1 MSLTLRTITRE
12 QHLAYIQSL
21 PSASHCQVPAWAD
34 VKSEWRSESL
44 GWFDE
49 QPGQLS
55 KGGGRLVGVGL
66 VLYRQLP
73 KLKRYLAYMP
83 EGPVINWYAPNLD
96 EWLQPMLRH
105 LKQNGAFSVKMGP
118 PVIIRRWEANTI
130 KAGIADPDIKRLRD
144 VEADFIEPRAFEVA
158 ERLRR
163 MGWQQGEDGGA
174 GFGDVQP
181 RYVYQV
187 PLENRSLDDILKN
200 FNQLWRRNIKKAEKA
215 GVQVIQGGYDDLA
228 TWQQLYEITAV
239 RDQFRPRPLAYF
251 QRMWTKLN
259 AEDANRMRLYLALH
273 EGEAVAAAT
282 MLTVGRHVWY
292 SYGASAN
299 HKREVRPSNAMQWRM
314 LRDAYAMGASVYDL
328 RGISD
333 SLDET
338 DHLFGLIQFKVGTG
352 GQAAEYLGEWD
363 FPLNKLLHK
372 ALDIYMSR
380 R

>member
-1 MSLTLRTITRE
+1 MSLTLRTISRE

-21 PSASHCQVPAWAD
+21 PAASHMQVPAWAD
-34 VKSEWRSESL
+34 VKAEWRSESL
-44 GWFDE
+44 GWFDKSGE
-49 QPGQLS
+49 
-55 KGGGRLVGVGL
+55 LVGAGL

-73 KLKRYLAYMP
+73 KIKRYLAYLP
-83 EGPVINWYAPNLD
+83 EGPVINWYAPNLS
-96 EWLQPMLRH
+96 EWLQPMLTH
-105 LKQNGAFSVKMGP
+105 LKQQGAFSVKMGP
-118 PVIIRRWEANTI
+118 PVVIRRWDAHAI
-130 KAGIADPDIKRLRD
+130 KAGIQDPDVKRLRD
-144 VEADFIEPRAFEVA
+144 VEATHIEPRAFEVA
-158 ERLRR
+158 DRLRK

-181 RYVYQV
+181 RYVFQV
-187 PLENRSLDDILKN
+187 PLANRSLEDVHKG

-215 GVQVIQGGYDDLA
+215 GVEVVQGSYAELA
-228 TWQQLYEITAV
+228 EWQRLYEITAE
-239 RDQFRPRPLAYF
+239 RDHFRPRPLGYF
-251 QRMWTKLN
+251 QRMWTALN
-259 AEDANRMRLYLALH
+259 NEDPNRMRLYFARH
-273 EGEAVAAAT
+273 EGENVAAAT
-282 MLTVGRHVWY
+282 MLIVGGHVWY

-314 LRDAYAMGASVYDL
+314 LRDSYAMGATVYDL

>member
-1 MSLTLRTITRE
+1 MSLTLRTISRE

-21 PSASHCQVPAWAD
+21 PSASHMQVPAWAD
-34 VKSEWRSESL
+34 VKTEWRSESL
-44 GWFDE
+44 GWFDST
-49 QPGQLS
+49 GQV
-55 KGGGRLVGVGL
+55 VGAGL

-73 KLKRYLAYMP
+73 KIKRYLAYLP
-83 EGPVINWYAPNLD
+83 EGPVLNWYAPNLED
-96 EWLQPMLRH
+96 WLRPMLAH
-105 LKQNGAFSVKMGP
+105 LKRQGAFSVKMGP
-118 PVIIRRWEANTI
+118 PVIIRRWDAAAI
-130 KAGIADPDIKRLRD
+130 KSGIQNPDVKRLRD
-144 VEADFIEPRAFEVA
+144 VEATHIEPRAFEVA
-158 ERLRR
+158 ERLRK

-181 RYVYQV
+181 RYVFQV
-187 PLENRSLDDILKN
+187 PLENRSLESVHKG

-215 GVQVIQGGYDDLA
+215 GVEVVQGGYEHLGE
-228 TWQQLYEITAV
+228 WQRLYEITAE
-239 RDQFRPRPLAYF
+239 RDHFRPRPLSYF
-251 QRMWTKLN
+251 QRMWTTLN
-259 AEDANRMRLYLALH
+259 SEDPNRMRLYFAMH

-282 MLTVGRHVWY
+282 MLIVGGHVWY

-314 LRDAYAMGASVYDL
+314 LRDAYALGASVYDL

-333 SLDET
+333 SLDES

-372 ALDIYMSR
+372 ALDMYMSR

>member
-1 MSLTLRTITRE
+1 MSLSLRTISRE
-12 QHLAYIQSL
+12 QHLAYLQSL

-34 VKSEWRSESL
+34 VKNEWRSENL
-44 GWFDE
+44 GWFDGAGE
-49 QPGQLS
+49 
-55 KGGGRLVGVGL
+55 LVGVAL

-73 KLKRYLAYMP
+73 KVKRYLAYLP
-83 EGPVINWYAPNLD
+83 EGPVINWYAPNLE
-96 EWLQPMLRH
+96 EWLQPMLAH
-105 LKQNGAFSVKMGP
+105 LKQQGAFTVKMGP
-118 PVIIRRWEANTI
+118 PVVIRRWNAAAI
-130 KAGIADPDIKRLRD
+130 KSGIQDPEVKRLRD
-144 VEADFIEPRAFEVA
+144 VEASHIEPRAFEVSDK
-158 ERLRR
+158 LRR

-181 RYVYQV
+181 RYVFQV
-187 PLENRSLDDILKN
+187 PLANRSLDDVLKG

-215 GVQVIQGGYDDLA
+215 GVEVVQGGYEDLPV
-228 TWQQLYEITAV
+228 WQELYEVTAV
-239 RDQFRPRPLAYF
+239 RDKFRPRPLSYF
-251 QRMWTKLN
+251 QRQWTALN
-259 AEDANRMRLYLALH
+259 SEDPNRMRLYIAKH
-273 EGEAVAAAT
+273 EGEPLAAAT
-282 MLTVGRHVWY
+282 MITVGQHVWY

-314 LRDAYAMGASVYDL
+314 LRDAYALGASVYDL

-333 SLDET
+333 TLDEN

-352 GQAAEYLGEWD
+352 GEAVEYVGEWD